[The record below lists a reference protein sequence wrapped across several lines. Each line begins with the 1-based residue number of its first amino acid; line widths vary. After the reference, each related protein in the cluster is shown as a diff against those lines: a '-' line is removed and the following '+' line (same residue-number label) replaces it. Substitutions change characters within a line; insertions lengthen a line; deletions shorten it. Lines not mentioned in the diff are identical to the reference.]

1 MKEKIYIPIKINEN
15 DIQISDDNIKEI
27 EKNLDKKILLELV
40 HEEVTSINIQNQKNI
55 LAKINETMQKYKI
68 YGIKITSSPDSVDK
82 KNLKFL
88 KKFKVKEIELKIESS
103 NDYIL
108 KHIGAD
114 FKFEYAKK
122 IAKQIK
128 FLRFALGITVTIG
141 LPESTALDD
150 LNTVKQSIGLK
161 PIHITLIPCQINYNN
176 EVKKLFDENDFEPL
190 SKVQLIERLKES
202 IKLISNAKIKSISI
216 GYEGQHI
223 DDMDIEDFRDL
234 IASDMWYDRIVE
246 MIKSYNV
253 KVKVVEI
260 EVNEADIN
268 IVKGID
274 NCNLN
279 KLKEVYDVELQISK
293 NDKMDKG
300 NYKMKILK
308 TYTDF
313 LDEDN

>member
-40 HEEVTSINIQNQKNI
+40 HEDFTSINIQNQKNI

-108 KHIGAD
+108 KQIGAD

-223 DDMDIEDFRDL
+223 DDVDIEDFRDL

-293 NDKMDKG
+293 NDKIDKG